1 MIGYILSTIKC
12 INFIKAYMLHDGS
25 QLQPRPE
32 TAAWEIQTRVC
43 VRVSAGL
50 GARPETITQSRSRTP
65 NRNTNSQIN
74 TANSSMNTVLQSN
87 L

>member
-32 TAAWEIQTRVC
+32 IRSLGDPDLCVC
-43 VRVSAGL
+43 
-50 GARPETITQSRSRTP
+50 
-65 NRNTNSQIN
+65 
-74 TANSSMNTVLQSN
+74 
-87 L
+87 